1 MHNIDFDDDD
11 DIILTLIPHYDKG
24 YWYAENTA
32 TLPENQ
38 RFLRHAP
45 GRSIPLRANHNE
57 QDETDADDQSERA
70 DKALLLE
77 EGSHSD
83 THCLVLRF
91 SQGCKTTTGL
101 IAGSSPEN
109 ADLLLPRLIG
119 IGKRHLAF
127 TFDAMNVPIVRDL
140 ESVCGIK
147 VIYDGEQRD
156 RLKNFH
162 WSLVGPSI
170 ARNNLPVLNITD
182 RIMFKVKVPKRDFSS
197 PSYVEK
203 VKKFRQGTVDPEKL
217 FESIDLPTTEGSTR
231 IPTGQQSPL
240 DGRIMKSTFVT
251 RRLGEGSF
259 GAVKYYWNVASRD
272 EFVVKKPTSKTH
284 LDMDMWKREAG
295 ILKKLSHKHIVALL
309 EATFDPLPKLRLE
322 YIPGGSLTSEDR
334 LSERH
339 GAQILSQLSSALD
352 YLHTLN
358 PPISHRDIKPE
369 NVLVVERTVDN
380 IYVKFGDFGL
390 SKESEQLMTN
400 CGTLVWSAPEIFR
413 KNADPVGTRFETY
426 TVAVDIWSL
435 GVVVGN
441 LLFGRLPSWKSEY
454 RNDAESWVRKFREH
468 FVDKNRV
475 KYSKLLALLLDR
487 MIVLDG
493 AKRSSAGVIHR
504 EVERILEQ
512 GLSSKIDDGENQGST
527 SPIPRN
533 MDGELTPRPGVNK
546 DSRKQ
551 RKSILQ
557 VLKSLNDGGA
567 ESRFFGS
574 KDASGETVPS
584 DTQQQLAIDL
594 EEAFEAQKSCSPA
607 AGSYQLA
614 PSPEKPEIA
623 SIPRTRLGGGTKQ
636 SAAKKVMPNK
646 ATVIA
651 HCDADGKVQ
660 ANGGGVEPIDGSR
673 VENVSHKRKWPKDP
687 FAGNR
692 PVVERQVAAAG
703 KWSREHKR
711 TKTDE

>member
-1 MHNIDFDDDD
+1 MHNFDFDFDDN
-11 DIILTLIPHYDKG
+11 DIILTLIPFDDDG
-24 YWYAENTA
+24 YWGA
-32 TLPENQ
+32 TRTTRQVANE
-38 RFLRHAP
+38 RFLRGAP
-45 GRSIPLRANHNE
+45 GQSIPGGYGIAHNVPE
-57 QDETDADDQSERA
+57 ERSKQDKTEPLVNPISLNGAS
-70 DKALLLE
+70 
-77 EGSHSD
+77 
-83 THCLVLRF
+83 CLVLRF
-91 SQGCKTTTGL
+91 SHGCKTNAGI
-101 IAGSSPEN
+101 IAGSSPEH
-109 ADLLLPRLIG
+109 ADLVLPFSTHVSKKHI
-119 IGKRHLAF
+119 AF
-127 TFDAMNVPIVRDL
+127 TFDRMNVPIARDL
-140 ESVCGIK
+140 QTTAGTR
-147 VIYDGEQRD
+147 VIYDGETRD
-156 RLKNFH
+156 RVSGFD

-170 ARNNLPVLNITD
+170 ARDKLPILDISNEVQ
-182 RIMFKVKVPKRDFSS
+182 FKVKVPKRDFSS
-197 PSYVEK
+197 PDYVEK
-203 VKKFRQGTVDPEKL
+203 VNRFRQGVADPAKL
-217 FESIDLPTTEGSTR
+217 LDSVKIRTEGGTQVQ
-231 IPTGQQSPL
+231 TGQQSPL
-240 DGRIMKSTFVT
+240 DGQKS
-251 RRLGEGSF
+251 RLEGVFHTKELGKGSF
-259 GAVKYYWNVASRD
+259 GLVEYFWNVTTRD
-272 EFVVKKPTSKTH
+272 EFVVKTPNKDTAI
-284 LDMDMWKREAG
+284 DID
-295 ILKKLSHKHIVALL
+295 IALL
-309 EATFDPLPKLRLE
+309 EATFDPLPKLQLE
-322 YIPGGSLTSEDR
+322 YIPGGSLTLQDR

-339 GAQILSQLSSALD
+339 GAQVLSQLSSALD

-369 NVLVVERTVDN
+369 NILVVERTVDN

-390 SKESEQLMTN
+390 SKESDQLMTN
-400 CGTLVWSAPEIFR
+400 CGTPVWSAPEIFR

-475 KYSKLLALLLDR
+475 KHSKLLALLLDR

-493 AKRSSAGVIHR
+493 AKRSSAGVVHR
-504 EVERILEQ
+504 EVERILGQ
-512 GLSSKIDDGENQGST
+512 GLSSKVDDGEIEGT
-527 SPIPRN
+527 ATPMPRN

-584 DTQQQLAIDL
+584 NTQQQLAIDL

>member
-1 MHNIDFDDDD
+1 MHNIDFDDDDDDDDD
-11 DIILTLIPHYDKG
+11 DIILTLIPHDGKG
-24 YWYAENTA
+24 YRDAEKTA

-57 QDETDADDQSERA
+57 QDGTDTDDQSEREDTA
-70 DKALLLE
+70 PLLE
-77 EGSHSD
+77 EDSHSD

-101 IAGSSPEN
+101 IAGSSREN
-109 ADLLLPRLIG
+109 ADLLLPRSIG
-119 IGKRHLAF
+119 MGKRHLAF

-170 ARNNLPVLNITD
+170 AGNNLPVLNITD
-182 RIMFKVKVPKRDFSS
+182 KILFKVKVPKRDFSS

-203 VKKFRQGTVDPEKL
+203 VKKFRQGTADPEKL
-217 FESIDLPTTEGSTR
+217 FASINLPTTEGSTR

-240 DGRIMKSTFVT
+240 DGRMIKSIFVT
-251 RRLGEGSF
+251 RPLGDGSF

-272 EFVVKKPTSKTH
+272 EFVVKKPSSKTH
-284 LDMDMWKREAG
+284 FDMDMWKREA
-295 ILKKLSHKHIVALL
+295 VALL

-369 NVLVVERTVDN
+369 NILVVERTVDN

-400 CGTLVWSAPEIFR
+400 CGTPVW
-413 KNADPVGTRFETY
+413 N
-426 TVAVDIWSL
+426 
-435 GVVVGN
+435 N
-441 LLFGRLPSWKSEY
+441 
-454 RNDAESWVRKFREH
+454 AESWVRKFREY
-468 FVDKNRV
+468 FVNKNRV
-475 KYSKLLALLLDR
+475 KHSKLLALLLDR

-504 EVERILEQ
+504 EVERILGQ
-512 GLSSKIDDGENQGST
+512 GLSSKVDEGESQGT
-527 SPIPRN
+527 ATPMPRN

-594 EEAFEAQKSCSPA
+594 EEAFEAQKSCSPT

-614 PSPEKPEIA
+614 PFPEKPEMA
-623 SIPRTRLGGGTKQ
+623 SIPRTHLGGGTKV
-636 SAAKKVMPNK
+636 SAAEKVMPNE

-673 VENVSHKRKWPKDP
+673 VENVSYKRKWPKDP
-687 FAGNR
+687 SAGNR
-692 PVVERQVAAAG
+692 PVVERQVSAAG
-703 KWSREHKR
+703 KRSREHKR

>member
-1 MHNIDFDDDD
+1 
-11 DIILTLIPHYDKG
+11 
-24 YWYAENTA
+24 
-32 TLPENQ
+32 
-38 RFLRHAP
+38 
-45 GRSIPLRANHNE
+45 
-57 QDETDADDQSERA
+57 
-70 DKALLLE
+70 
-77 EGSHSD
+77 
-83 THCLVLRF
+83 
-91 SQGCKTTTGL
+91 
-101 IAGSSPEN
+101 
-109 ADLLLPRLIG
+109 
-119 IGKRHLAF
+119 
-127 TFDAMNVPIVRDL
+127 MNVPIARDL
-140 ESVCGIK
+140 QTTAGTR
-147 VIYDGEQRD
+147 VIYDGETRD
-156 RLKNFH
+156 RVSGFD

-170 ARNNLPVLNITD
+170 AGDKLPILEISNEVK
-182 RIMFKVKVPKRDFSS
+182 FKVKVPKRDFSS
-197 PSYVEK
+197 PDYVEK
-203 VKKFRQGTVDPEKL
+203 VNRFRRGVADPAKL
-217 FESIDLPTTEGSTR
+217 LDSVKIRTEGGTQVQ
-231 IPTGQQSPL
+231 TGQQSPL
-240 DGRIMKSTFVT
+240 DGQKSKLEGVFHTKELGKGTFGVV
-251 RRLGEGSF
+251 EYF
-259 GAVKYYWNVASRD
+259 WNVASRD

-284 LDMDMWKREAG
+284 FDMDMWKREAG

-309 EATFDPLPKLRLE
+309 EATFDALPKLRLE

-339 GAQILSQLSSALD
+339 GAQVLSQLSSALD

-369 NVLVVERTVDN
+369 NILVVERTVDN

-400 CGTLVWSAPEIFR
+400 CGTPVWSAPEIFR
-413 KNADPVGTRFETY
+413 RNADPVGTRFETY

-441 LLFGRLPSWKSEY
+441 LLFGRLPSWQSKY
-454 RNDAESWVRKFREH
+454 RNDAESWVRKFREY

-475 KYSKLLALLLDR
+475 KDSKLLALLLDR

-504 EVERILEQ
+504 EVERILGQ
-512 GLSSKIDDGENQGST
+512 GLSSKVDDGESDGT
-527 SPIPRN
+527 SPMPRN

-551 RKSILQ
+551 GKSILQ

-567 ESRFFGS
+567 ESRFFES
-574 KDASGETVPS
+574 KDGSGETVPS
-584 DTQQQLAIDL
+584 DTQQQLAIDI
-594 EEAFEAQKSCSPA
+594 EEVWEAQKSCSPPE
-607 AGSYQLA
+607 GSYQLA
-614 PSPEKPEIA
+614 PTPEKPEMA
-623 SIPRTRLGGGTKQ
+623 SIPRTHLGGGTKL
-636 SAAKKVMPNK
+636 SAAEKVIPNE

-687 FAGNR
+687 SAGNR
-692 PVVERQVAAAG
+692 TVVERQVSAAG